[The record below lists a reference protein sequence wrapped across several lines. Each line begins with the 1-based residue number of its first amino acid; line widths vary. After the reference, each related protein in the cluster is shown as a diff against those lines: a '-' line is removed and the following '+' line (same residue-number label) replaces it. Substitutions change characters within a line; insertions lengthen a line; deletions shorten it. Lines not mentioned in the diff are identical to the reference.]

1 MNAIGYSLRELER
14 ISEVFIKAFK
24 KYSLFYKPIIEPLS
38 QKKKVDE
45 RLKEESVIHNGV
57 QVESKNLLSFVDH

>member
-1 MNAIGYSLRELER
+1 MGYSFSKLDR
-14 ISEVFIKAFK
+14 ISEILIKAFK
-24 KYSLFYKPIIEPLS
+24 KYSLFCKPIIEPLS